1 MIPFIHIGGY
11 RFASYGIM
19 MATGMFAAYYVLCA
33 DLRRRQ
39 LALPPLILII
49 AICGSGF
56 IASKLYL
63 ALEFPSRYLLHPS
76 NLLNPSG
83 YAFYGGV
90 FGGIGAI
97 LLLARLYRI
106 TALSLFDA
114 VSAAGALGYG
124 FGRVGCFLA
133 GDGDY
138 GTPTSL
144 PWGMAFP
151 HGLIPTLQHVHP
163 TPIYEVIGAVLIT
176 AYLWRIGRPGVRP
189 ALHPGLVFAQYLIW
203 TGLARFLVEFIR
215 LNVRVLC
222 GLSNAQCV
230 ALCSIAGGLMLITLI
245 TIRRRRRGITAAN
258 QPAWTFAN
266 RIREI
271 GP

>member
-1 MIPFIHIGGY
+1 
-11 RFASYGIM
+11 
-19 MATGMFAAYYVLCA
+19 VLRA

-39 LALPPLILII
+39 LALRPLTVIFV
-49 AICGSGF
+49 ICGSGF

-63 ALEFPSRYLLHPS
+63 ALEFPSRYLLHPES
-76 NLLNPSG
+76 LLNPSG

-97 LLLARLYRI
+97 LLLARLYRVA
-106 TALSLFDA
+106 TLRLFDA

-124 FGRVGCFLA
+124 FGRFGCFLA

-138 GTPTSL
+138 GVPTNM

-151 HGLIPTLQHVHP
+151 HGLIPTLERVHP

-176 AYLWRIGRPGVRP
+176 AYLWRLGRPGVR
-189 ALHPGLVFAQYLIW
+189 AAVEPGLVFAQYLLW

-215 LNVRVLC
+215 LNVRVLWN
-222 GLSNAQCV
+222 LSNAQLV
-230 ALCSIAGGLMLITLI
+230 AIASMAAGAALYAAVQGRS
-245 TIRRRRRGITAAN
+245 RRRNPLFDLHLQESAGR
-258 QPAWTFAN
+258 
-266 RIREI
+266 
-271 GP
+271 